1 MANSEQ
7 LKAQYE
13 ALARKLEESE
23 RKLRDTQALQASL
36 GPSATS
42 GTPKQGQ

>member
-1 MANSEQ
+1 MTTSEQ

-13 ALARKLEESE
+13 ALARKLEEAE

-36 GPSATS
+36 G
-42 GTPKQGQ
+42 TPKQGQ